1 MPGVVETQ
9 AFRRGVLPDGRTAS
23 KEDREQLLKPYLPS
37 PNDSAASTQ
46 KLQRNSFNVSRPHLR
61 PVLASLLHKLIFS
74 TIQLVFSIYITIRQ
88 TYHAVLDRIFSI
100 LYHHHRTPELIRR
113 DVKGLSRVPKHLSVI
128 VDLNPSTSSRS
139 TSPGSTESTNESKPE
154 DAEALMKL
162 IGDVAEISCWCACT
176 GIPMISIYERTGV
189 LRQHIPTLHRSLT
202 RMMQSYFPPSS
213 SQLPSLHIRAP
224 HHPSY
229 SPPSSP
235 PSSPPPYSDEMEQN
249 GEPTDPSD
257 RPNLNL
263 LLLSASDG
271 RETLVDLTK
280 TLTEMAQR
288 GKLRPA
294 DVTSELIDAEVTASS
309 CGEPDL
315 LVLMAPSSYRGAA
328 FRSAKGRVR
337 KTLAGQID
345 HGDIQDSSGSGAGGD
360 VCLRGY
366 PPWQVRLTEIFHV
379 QDNSGV
385 DYQGFLRAL
394 HRYAK
399 AEMRLGR

>member
-1 MPGVVETQ
+1 MPGAIETD
-9 AFRRGVLPDGRTAS
+9 ALRRNKLGPQERQKLI
-23 KEDREQLLKPYLPS
+23 EPYLPAPAPKS
-37 PNDSAASTQ
+37 ELKAGSGKTR
-46 KLQRNSFNVSRPHLR
+46 RNSLTSSRPHLR
-61 PVLASLLHKLIFS
+61 PYLASFLHKLIFH
-74 TIQLVFSIYITIRQ
+74 TIQLAFSIYITLRQ
-88 TYHAVLDRIFSI
+88 IHNALLDRIFSV
-100 LYHHHRTPELIRR
+100 LYYHHRTPELIQR
-113 DVKGLSRVPKHLSVI
+113 DIKSLSRIPKHLSII
-128 VDLNPSTSSRS
+128 VDL
-139 TSPGSTESTNESKPE
+139 ESTTTTKPKDDT
-154 DAEALMKL
+154 DALLKL
-162 IGDVAEISCWCACT
+162 IGDVAEISCWCACA
-176 GIPMISIYERTGV
+176 GIPMLSIYERTGV
-189 LRQHIPTLHRSLT
+189 LKQHVPTLHRNLI
-202 RMMQSYFPPSS
+202 RMMETYFPPSS

-235 PSSPPPYSDEMEQN
+235 SFTEDIDPVSSSN
-249 GEPTDPSD
+249 GDGAHASTSA

-280 TLTEMAQR
+280 TLAEMAQR

-294 DVTSELIDAEVTASS
+294 DVTAELIDAEVTESS

-315 LVLMAPSSYRGAA
+315 LVLMAPSTYRGAT
-328 FRSAKGRVR
+328 FRSALGRTR
-337 KTLAGQID
+337 GDSKMGAGERAGARQAV
-345 HGDIQDSSGSGAGGD
+345 GSAGAGGD

-379 QDNSGV
+379 RDSAGV
-385 DYQGFLRAL
+385 DYQVFLRAL